1 MNPAMIPVFRI
12 FDLAKAKE
20 FYCEFLGWKIDWTH
34 TFGENFPVYL
44 QVSSGPHVL
53 HLSEHHGD
61 ASPGSTVRVY
71 VDAIDELCSR
81 LKNSNYKY
89 AKPGVEE
96 TSWKTK
102 EMCIND
108 PFGNK
113 LMFTQRLPE

>member
-1 MNPAMIPVFRI
+1 MNAAMIPVFRS

-34 TFGENFPVYL
+34 RLGENFPLYM
-44 QVSSGPHVL
+44 QVSKGPYVL

-61 ASPGSTVRVY
+61 ASPGSTVRLY
-71 VDAIDELCSR
+71 VDEIDELCAQ
-81 LKNSNYKY
+81 LKSTGYKY
-89 AKPGVEE
+89 AKPEVEE

-102 EMCIND
+102 EMYIKD

-113 LMFTQRLPE
+113 LKFFQRLP